1 MAMTPAQE
9 AQYAISNG
17 VNRSDLS
24 QGAQIEYDRLIA
36 DGYGTPQGQRP
47 ATKEGRM
54 RVLQERREESRRRW
68 QEREER
74 AAATAWLP
82 KLGVAVRDGNVYQH
96 GANQSGM
103 ASDVQASN
111 ERKLGMETKLLGPL
125 AGAHAEVGGGK
136 GGHRRSGN
144 ARVAD
149 AALAVGALGPL
160 GLLAGVSRTGFQ
172 GFAVVTFPDGTAWEK
187 KFKDSASLIKA
198 QSEAV
203 RFNALAASQR
213 AQGGAGIATEHHSA
227 MQSEGGVVA
236 ELERLIAVH
245 KSGALDDEE
254 FRAAKAQIIGR
265 L

>member
-24 QGAQIEYDRLIA
+24 QGAQIEYDRIIA
-36 DGYGTPQGQRP
+36 DGYGTPQEQRP
-47 ATKEGRM
+47 ATKEERM
-54 RVLQERREESRRRW
+54 RARQERHEENRRRW

-74 AAATAWLP
+74 AAASTWLP
-82 KLGVAVRDGNVYQH
+82 NLGVAVRDGKVYQH
-96 GANQSGM
+96 GASQSGM
-103 ASDVQASN
+103 ASDIQASN
-111 ERKLGMETKLLGPL
+111 ERKLGMETKILGPL
-125 AGAHAEVGGGK
+125 VGARAEVGGGK

-144 ARVAD
+144 ARVSD
-149 AALAVGALGPL
+149 TALAVSALGPL
-160 GLLAGVSRTGFQ
+160 GLLAGVSRTGFR

-203 RFNALAASQR
+203 RFNALAASQP
-213 AQGGAGIATEHHSA
+213 AQGGTAIATERHSA
-227 MQSEGGVVA
+227 MQAEGGVVA
-236 ELERLIAVH
+236 VLERLIAMH

-254 FRAAKAQIIGR
+254 FRAAKAQIIAR